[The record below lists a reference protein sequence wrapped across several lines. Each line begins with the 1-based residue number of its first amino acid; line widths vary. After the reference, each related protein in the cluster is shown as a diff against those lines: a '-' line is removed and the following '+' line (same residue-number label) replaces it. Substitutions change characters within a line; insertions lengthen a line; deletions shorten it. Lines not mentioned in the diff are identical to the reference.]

1 MPSDTTKIQ
10 TATISNIQTKNKT
23 KVKGYRV
30 ILSDVHTW
38 FGLLLGWLLFTIFLM
53 GTVSYFNNELT
64 AWMQPEIPARSQ
76 QTPLTSSTFTHNQN
90 LTYLED
96 KSDSF
101 AIAIAHLQQTQAHAK
116 NWFIAKDI
124 DSDNIAQRLH
134 INVTTD
140 DKRLKYQFDTQ
151 TQMAYTPKD
160 TVGGHFFYHMHF
172 DLHYMSVIWARI
184 IVGIASMMMLMAI
197 ITGVI
202 VHKKIFT
209 DFFTFRWGKG
219 QRSWLDVHN
228 AFSVLPIPFHL
239 MITFTGI
246 ITLITLYMPWAGMV
260 SGVDNEQF
268 FKEIYSYRAADATQL
283 QAAPMASIAPLLA
296 TTQSDWRKR
305 NSNYTV
311 TSVSINH
318 PNTDQSMIIID
329 GKAEHQLSTLG
340 VFRIYD
346 GQTGEVLK
354 DSRPPPLAVQ
364 TQAVMIGLHAG
375 RFADNWLRWLYFL
388 CGTAGCG
395 MIATGL
401 VLWTV
406 KRRRQLLT
414 IDKPDWGFWLVEKL
428 NIATLAGLPLAMI
441 GFLWLNRL
449 LPLELTGRG
458 KWEVDGFFI
467 IWAFG
472 FLLTLLLSSRQA
484 WRLLLTLVTLLLLFT
499 PLLNG
504 LTTERGLLHS
514 ILSVDVL
521 FISFDVMFFILALLF
536 AYITYVVSF
545 KKASHQQ
552 KIKSPSRSKLQME
565 NV

>member
-1 MPSDTTKIQ
+1 MSANSAKTQAISMSDVK
-10 TATISNIQTKNKT
+10 TKNKT

-30 ILSDVHTW
+30 IFSEVHTW
-38 FGLLLGWLLFTIFLM
+38 FGLLLGWLLFTIFMM

-64 AWMQPEIPARSQ
+64 TWMQPEIPAISQ
-76 QTPLTSSTFTHNQN
+76 QISLSSTQTQ
-90 LTYLED
+90 TATSTED
-96 KSDSF
+96 NSNSF
-101 AIAIAHLQQTQAHAK
+101 GMAIAHLQQTQANAK
-116 NWFIAKDI
+116 NWFIAT
-124 DSDNIAQRLH
+124 DSNSNSGDQRLH
-134 INVTTD
+134 LTVTTD
-140 DKRLKYQFDTQ
+140 DERLRYQFDTQ
-151 TQMAYTPKD
+151 TQTSYILRD
-160 TVGGHFFYHMHF
+160 TAGGNFFYRMHF

-184 IVGIASMMMLMAI
+184 IVGIASMMMLIAI

-219 QRSWLDVHN
+219 QRSWLDAHN

-246 ITLITLYMPWAGMV
+246 ITLITLYMPWAGML

-268 FKEIYSYRAADATQL
+268 FKEIYSYRAADATEL
-283 QAAPMASIAPLLA
+283 HAAPMASIPLLLA
-296 TTQSDWRKR
+296 KTQSDWQKR
-305 NSNYTV
+305 NPNYAV
-311 TSVSINH
+311 TSISINH
-318 PNTDQSMIIID
+318 PNTNQSMIIID

-346 GQTGEVLK
+346 GQTGKVLK
-354 DSRPPPLAVQ
+354 DSRPPPLAVE

-388 CGTAGCG
+388 CGAAGCG

-428 NIATLAGLPLAMI
+428 NIAALAGLPLAMI

-449 LPLELTGRG
+449 LPLELIERGR
-458 KWEVDGFFI
+458 WEVDGFFI
-467 IWAFG
+467 IWVFG
-472 FLLTLLLSSRQA
+472 SLLALLLSSRHA
-484 WRLLLTLVTLLLLFT
+484 WRLLLSLVTLLLLFT
-499 PLLNG
+499 PLLNS

-514 ILSVDVL
+514 ILRFDVL

-536 AYITYVVSF
+536 AYITYAVSF
-545 KKASHQQ
+545 KKTSRKQ

-565 NV
+565 NL